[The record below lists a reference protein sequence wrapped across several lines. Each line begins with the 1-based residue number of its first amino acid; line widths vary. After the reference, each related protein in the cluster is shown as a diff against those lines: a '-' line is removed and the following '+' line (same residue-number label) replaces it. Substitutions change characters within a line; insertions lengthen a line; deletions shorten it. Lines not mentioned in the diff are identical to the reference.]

1 MPQIFSPNANGIA
14 RMILWGG
21 LGLAASLAVLGV
33 LLPRSA
39 WFTGADRVLPQ
50 PVAFSH
56 EHHVGGL
63 GLDCRYCHTSVTQSS
78 FAGLPPTET
87 CMTCHSQLWTE
98 AEMLEPVRQS
108 LVTDTPIAWR
118 RVHDLADFVY
128 FNHAAHV
135 ANGVGCE
142 TCHGAVDRMP
152 LMRQEAPLTM
162 GWCLDCHR
170 DPAPNLRP
178 RDAIFA
184 MGWEAKDGGAAAQ
197 AELMTLYDIH
207 PETMTDCYVCH
218 R

>member
-1 MPQIFSPNANGIA
+1 MPQVFPQAANGIA
-14 RMILWGG
+14 RMLMWSFAVL
-21 LGLAASLAVLGV
+21 LGL
-33 LLPRSA
+33 LLTSSILLTRSGYV
-39 WFTGADRVLPQ
+39 TGQERIVRQ
-50 PVAFSH
+50 PVPFSH

-63 GLDCRYCHTSVTQSS
+63 GLDCRYCHASVERSG

-98 AEMLEPVRQS
+98 AEMLAPVRES
-108 LVTDTPIAWR
+108 LATGTPIAWT
-118 RVHDLADFVY
+118 RVHDLADYVY
-128 FNHAAHV
+128 FNHAAHL

-142 TCHGAVDRMP
+142 TCHGNVAQMP

-162 GWCLDCHR
+162 AWCLSCHT

-178 RDAIFA
+178 QEELFT
-184 MGWEAKDGGAAAQ
+184 MGWDGGDDPVQQAA
-197 AELMTLYDIH
+197 LMRRYDVH